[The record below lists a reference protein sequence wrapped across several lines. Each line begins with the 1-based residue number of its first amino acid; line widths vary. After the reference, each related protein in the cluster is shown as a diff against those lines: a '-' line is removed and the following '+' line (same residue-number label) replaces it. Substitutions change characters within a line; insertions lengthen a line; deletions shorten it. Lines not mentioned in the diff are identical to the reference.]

1 MENILEKIIKQK
13 KEDLK
18 AVKVRNS
25 LSAIDN
31 KVKSIDNFL
40 DFKKVL
46 TNNQKQEKVSLI
58 AEIKKASPS
67 AGIIIKDFDHV
78 KIANLYSDNK
88 ATCLSVLTE
97 EKFFLGSLSYISEIK
112 KNIRLPVLAKDFFI
126 DPYQVSYSKSFGCDC
141 ILIILSALS
150 QKQADEI
157 YDEALKN
164 KLSVI
169 VEVHTEKE
177 AETALKYN
185 EAIIGINNRD
195 LKTLNVSLDNT
206 VKIKKKLS
214 SHKGPLISE
223 SGIKKKEDAQYIY
236 DKTGIKNFLIGEA
249 LLSDRNMD
257 ALINDILSIKLK

>member
-18 AVKVRNS
+18 AVKERNS

-31 KVKSIDNFL
+31 KIKSIDNFL